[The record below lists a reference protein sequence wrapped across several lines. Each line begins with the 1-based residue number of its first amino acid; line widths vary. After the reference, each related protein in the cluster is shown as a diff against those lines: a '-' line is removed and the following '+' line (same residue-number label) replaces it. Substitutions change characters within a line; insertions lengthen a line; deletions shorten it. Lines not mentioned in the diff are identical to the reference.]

1 MFDFVANRKRI
12 VQIVIALIML
22 PFAFFGIDF
31 YSRGVDKSDQV
42 AVVGGAGITSSEFG
56 RALRERQEQVRQM
69 MQGKA
74 SSEILN
80 SPEIKNQVVEQLI
93 EERLMLASADKTRL
107 GVSDSR
113 LRDMIQRIPAF
124 KNDVTGKFS
133 KERYELLLQTR
144 GIDPSTFEAGLRSD
158 AVISQ
163 VRGSVAS
170 TGFLPRTIAG
180 RLAKIRGQ
188 QREVSQVIVS
198 PMSFLAQ
205 VKLADDEAK
214 QYYDNTPTAYT
225 LPERARV
232 EYVVLSLEAMQ
243 KQVSVKE
250 EDIRKYYQENALQ
263 FEQPE
268 ERRARHILF
277 AVDAKASEEVRSK
290 AKSQAAALL
299 ATARKEGVDFA
310 ELAKK
315 NSQDPG
321 SAPEGGDLGF
331 FAKGRMAKP
340 FDEAVF
346 AMKAGEIVGPV
357 ETQYGYHMIRL
368 EEIKAGKRQALEE
381 VRANIEEE
389 VKKNAANREF
399 AEKAEQLSTL
409 VYEQS
414 DSLKTASETLKLAID
429 QSGWVTR
436 DRAEIPVLNNEKLLK
451 AIFSEEAVKN
461 KRNTEAVEVAPS
473 TIVSARIVEH
483 IPPARQ
489 PYEVVKEIIV
499 EQLKAKK
506 AAELARKDGEEKL
519 ARLKKGESISLPWS
533 PAQAISREKTQG
545 LSPEAAQ
552 VVFQA
557 DASKLPAYAGFGG
570 GDGRYVLF
578 RVSNVTDSA
587 ETNEEADQA
596 LAKQVASMLAREA
609 QAARVQSLR
618 TKSKVKINKDRFEKG

>member
-12 VQIVIALIML
+12 VQFVIALIML

-31 YSRGVDKSDQV
+31 YSRGVNQGDHV
-42 AVVGGAGITSSEFG
+42 AVVGGDAITPGEFG
-56 RALRERQEQVRQM
+56 RALRDRQDQVRQM

-74 SSEILN
+74 NSEILN
-80 SPEIKNQVVEQLI
+80 GPEIKNQVVEQLV
-93 EERLMLASADKTRL
+93 EQRLLLASAANARL
-107 GVSDSR
+107 GVSDLQ
-113 LRDMIQRIPAF
+113 LRDLIQQIPAF
-124 KNDVTGKFS
+124 KDDVTGKFS

-144 GIDPSTFEAGLRSD
+144 GLEPSSFEADLRRD
-158 AVISQ
+158 ALISQ
-163 VRGSVAS
+163 VRESVAA
-170 TGFLPRTIAG
+170 TGFLPKAITE

-198 PMSFLAQ
+198 PVSFLAQ
-205 VKLADDEAK
+205 AKLADDEAK
-214 QYYDNTPTAYT
+214 QYYDKNPTAYT

-243 KQVSVKE
+243 KQVAVKD
-250 EDIRKYYQENALQ
+250 EDVRKYYQDNASQ

-268 ERRARHILF
+268 ERRARHILL
-277 AVDAKASEEVRSK
+277 AVDAKASDEVRTK

-299 ATARKEGVDFA
+299 AEAKKDGVNFA

-321 SAPEGGDLGF
+321 SATEGGDLGF

-346 AMKAGEIVGPV
+346 AMKAGDVVGPV
-357 ETQYGYHMIRL
+357 ETQYGYHVIRL
-368 EEIKAGKRQALEE
+368 EEINAGKRQPLEE
-381 VRANIEEE
+381 VRAQIEEE
-389 VKKNAANREF
+389 VKKNVANREF

-429 QSGWVTR
+429 QSGWITR

-451 AIFSEEAVKN
+451 AIFSEDAVKS

-473 TIVSARIVEH
+473 TLVSARIVEH

-489 PYEVVKEIIV
+489 PYDVVKEIIV
-499 EQLKAKK
+499 EQLKARN
-506 AAELARKDGEEKL
+506 AAELAKKDGEEKL
-519 ARLKKGESISLPWS
+519 ARLKKGESLSLQWS
-533 PAQAISREKTQG
+533 AGQTISREKPQG

-552 VVFQA
+552 LVFQA
-557 DASKLPAYAGFGG
+557 DVSKLPAYAGFGG
-570 GDGRYVLF
+570 ADGRYVLF
-578 RVSNVTDSA
+578 RVSKVEESA
-587 ETNEEADQA
+587 ATSVEADTA
-596 LAKQVASMLAREA
+596 LAKQVASMAAREA

-618 TKSKVKINKDRFEKG
+618 SKAKVTINKDRFDKS